1 MSRQTESDE
10 VSKVTEDERF
20 RSAVIELAE
29 RLGRDPADVHRE
41 AVAGIRE
48 MTAYH
53 SPAPVWAWQRLGR
66 YLVRNY
72 HVRVDEPSLREL
84 RALDDRHALVWL
96 PSHRSYLDT
105 WVLPRALDQARFP
118 PYYVFGGAN
127 LDFWPFGDLAKR
139 TGLIFIRRNVKD
151 DPVYRMALRQYLGR
165 LVRRRADFGWSIEG
179 GRTRT
184 GKLRPP
190 RYGLLRYLSDA
201 VRDDESGNEVLLV
214 PVSIVYDQLPEVA
227 AMVAEAHG
235 KEKSSEDVRWL
246 FEFVRRQS
254 LAGGQAYLDF
264 GEPVPLRQ
272 RLEELAAESDAEDAH
287 EVERVALDVSHR
299 INQVTPVIPA
309 AVVTI
314 ALLAANRGLT
324 LDEVVQIV
332 RPLAEYFNQRGCLVA
347 CDGRLD
353 DRTVVAQALDE
364 LVRAGGAIRH
374 DGGRE
379 PVWALGRDQHLVA
392 AFYRN
397 SALHFLVGRA
407 VAELVCIAADE
418 TPERERRDIGGE
430 VALALRDLLKFEFFF
445 ARKRDFLQEI
455 EKEIE
460 YLDESPDA
468 QPLAPLVLR
477 PFLESYLVV
486 ADCLSALPPGARL
499 DEKAFLRKCLGVGHQ
514 WLLQRRLH
522 SAESVSL
529 EIFKNGLEVARHRGL
544 IGPGDTSLT
553 AQRGVFADEIR
564 QTLRWMTS
572 LERQGTVRPAAE
584 QAGEHVDDISLT
596 SE

>member
-1 MSRQTESDE
+1 MSRRTESDE
-10 VSKVTEDERF
+10 VSRITGEERF
-20 RSAVIELAE
+20 RTAVEELAG
-29 RLGRDPADVHRE
+29 RLGRDPASVHRE
-41 AVAGIRE
+41 AVAGLRE
-48 MTAYH
+48 MTASH
-53 SPAPVWAWQRLGR
+53 SPGPVWAWQRLGR
-66 YLVRNY
+66 YLIRRY

-84 RALDDRHALVWL
+84 RALDDRHTLVWL

-105 WVLPRALDQARFP
+105 WVLPRALDNAGFP

-151 DPVYRMALRQYLGR
+151 DPVYRMALRQYLGE

-201 VRDDESGNEVLLV
+201 VRDDESGSEVLLV

-235 KEKSSEDVRWL
+235 REKSSENIGWL
-246 FEFVRRQS
+246 IEFVRRQS
-254 LAGGQAYLDF
+254 QAGGQAYLDF
-264 GEPVPLRQ
+264 GEPVPLAK
-272 RLEELAAESDAEDAH
+272 RLDEFASELDGGGH

-299 INQVTPVIPA
+299 INTVTPVIPA

-347 CDGRLD
+347 CDSRLD
-353 DRTVVAQALDE
+353 DRTVVARALDE

-379 PVWALGRDQHLVA
+379 PVWALGRDQHLIA

-397 SALHFLVGRA
+397 SALHFLVERA

-418 TPERERRDIGGE
+418 TPERQRREVGQE
-430 VALALRDLLKFEFFF
+430 VALQLRELLKFEFFF
-445 ARKRDFLQEI
+445 ARKRDFLREV
-455 EKEIE
+455 EKEIH
-460 YLDESPDA
+460 YLDESPED

-486 ADCLSALPPGARL
+486 ADCLSALPPGARV
-499 DEKAFLRKCLGVGHQ
+499 DEKPFLRKCLGVGHQ

-529 EIFKNGLEVARHRGL
+529 EIFRDGLEVARHRGL
-544 IGPGDTSLT
+544 AGPGDSSLT
-553 AQRGVFADEIR
+553 ARRGIFADEIR
-564 QTLRWMTS
+564 QTLRWVTS
-572 LERQGTVRPAAE
+572 LERQGTVRPAHEDA
-584 QAGEHVDDISLT
+584 APVDDVSLT